1 MKNINKIIEHHD
13 LNQAMACLKEA
24 KRLAKKGL
32 VIELMDL
39 LVPEDART
47 VTVMD
52 GKRRR
57 IIRR

>member
-24 KRLAKKGL
+24 KRLCKEGKI
-32 VIELMDL
+32 IELMDL
-39 LVPEDART
+39 LVPEDARK
-47 VTVMD
+47 VTVQD
-52 GKRRR
+52 GTRRR